1 MNTVRVFPEPAWDVS
16 RLFPAQGAWSE
27 GEYLTLPGTRLAEFD
42 HGHIEVLDMPSELH
56 QLIVAFLYR
65 TLSNYAHQHRLGIV
79 LFAPLP
85 VKLWEGKM
93 REPDIL
99 FMRREHADRR
109 HENFWDGA
117 DLVMEVISPNDPNRD
132 KITKRQE
139 YARASIPEYWL
150 VEPTEQTVTVFALT
164 NPIDEYAEH
173 GLFTMGGRA
182 DSATLTGFSV
192 EIDELFAVNRRE

>member
-1 MNTVRVFPEPAWDVS
+1 MQCCEDTYQQADAPCTQHGVRQPFLFGQKRDGGQGDGHLKDCRGLRPTVM
-16 RLFPAQGAWSE
+16 
-27 GEYLTLPGTRLAEFD
+27 
-42 HGHIEVLDMPSELH
+42 VL

-65 TLSNYAHQHRLGIV
+65 TLSNYVHQHGLGIV

-99 FMRREHADRR
+99 FMCREHADRR
-109 HENFWDGA
+109 HDNFWDGA

-139 YARASIPEYWL
+139 YARAGIPEYWL
-150 VEPTEQTVTVFALT
+150 VDPTEQTVTVFALT
-164 NPIDEYAEH
+164 NPIDEYAES